1 MDSIKSI
8 LVHLDGTARAQG
20 RMRLARQ
27 LADIHQASLTALFA
41 VAPRYLPLLPL
52 AGGVPSVPM
61 PAEINPDHRARAVA
75 SFEIENKAGAS
86 ASHWLELSGEPVVE
100 TFTRRALCSDLLVL
114 GQRDPA
120 DADGFDVPG
129 DLAEAVIVDSGR
141 PAIIIPFAGQALAAP
156 QTVLVAWKA
165 TRESARAL
173 TAALPF
179 LRQARQVHLVC
190 ADGSGDETQAVP
202 VQVSEWLRLHGISHP
217 HEHRQIRDRHAGD
230 DLLSLAA
237 EIGADLIV
245 MGCYGHSRMRE
256 LVLGGATLTVLDS
269 MTVPVLMAH

>member
-1 MDSIKSI
+1 MDSIRSI
-8 LVHLDGTARAQG
+8 LVHLDGTERAQS
-20 RMRLARQ
+20 RMRFARQ
-27 LADIHQASLTALFA
+27 LANIHEAALTALFA
-41 VAPRYLPLLPL
+41 VTPRYLPLLPL
-52 AGGVPSVPM
+52 AGGVPSMPM

-75 SFEIENKAGAS
+75 SFESESKSGAS

-100 TFTRRALCSDLLVL
+100 TFTRRALGSDLLVL

-129 DLAEAVIVDSGR
+129 DFAEAVIVDSGR
-141 PAIIIPFAGQALAAP
+141 PAIIIPFAGQALATP
-156 QTVLVAWKA
+156 LTVLVAWKP

-190 ADGSGDETQAVP
+190 DDGKDHDTLAAPLQVP
-202 VQVSEWLRLHGISHP
+202 EWLRLHGISQA
-217 HEHRQIRDRHAGD
+217 HEHRRLRDRHAGD

-237 EIGADLIV
+237 ETGADLVV

-256 LVLGGATLTVLDS
+256 LVLGGATRTVLDS